1 MILVLVLVGLVVG
14 ASAAV
19 TAFAGGGGLL
29 AALLAYGLFS
39 FGAVV
44 LTALIVALA
53 PAWPVSRTQRK
64 TATAR
69 PPAAVGP
76 LVNLR

>member
-14 ASAAV
+14 TSAAV
-19 TAFAGGGGLL
+19 TALAGGGGLL
-29 AALLAYGLFS
+29 AALVAYGLFS

-44 LTALIVALA
+44 LTALIVAVA
-53 PAWPVSRTQRK
+53 PAWPKARTGAK
-64 TATAR
+64 AAMAR

-76 LVNLR
+76 LVNLP